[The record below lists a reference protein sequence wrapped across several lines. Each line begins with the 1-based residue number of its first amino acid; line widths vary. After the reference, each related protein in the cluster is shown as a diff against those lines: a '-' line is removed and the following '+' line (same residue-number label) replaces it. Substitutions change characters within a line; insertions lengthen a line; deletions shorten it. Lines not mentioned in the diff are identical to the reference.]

1 LKETAM
7 SKAATWSILLVDDD
21 EVVLTL
27 IGNLLES
34 RGLDVVTAS
43 NGRDALDLISERAFS
58 VLLTDWRMPLMDGI
72 ELAEGVRARGME
84 EICIVMHSAR
94 EGRFDYERGRKAGVD
109 DYLRKRPPDIA
120 WYAQIDA
127 AFNTAALR
135 RSVKAARAS
144 LAVMPAPSRRSL
156 Q

>member
-1 LKETAM
+1 
-7 SKAATWSILLVDDD
+7 
-21 EVVLTL
+21 
-27 IGNLLES
+27 
-34 RGLDVVTAS
+34 
-43 NGRDALDLISERAFS
+43 
-58 VLLTDWRMPLMDGI
+58 
-72 ELAEGVRARGME
+72 ME
-84 EICIVMHSAR
+84 ETCIVMHSAR

-109 DYLRKRPPDIA
+109 EYLSKRPPDIA

-144 LAVMPAPSRRSL
+144 LAVMPTPSRRGL